1 MLVQKRTLVQLNLF
15 TMSIIR
21 VHDKEFDLY
30 IPQDQI
36 ERAIKRVADDINRD
50 LAGKNPLFLV
60 VLNGAFMFAAE
71 LFKNIEIEC
80 EISFVK
86 LSSYSG
92 TASTSV
98 VRELIGLD
106 QSVSG
111 RNIVLIED
119 IVDTGLTLK
128 YTTEKLR
135 KLEANDVKIATML
148 FKPNAFKFDYPIDY
162 VGIEIPN
169 DFIIGYGLDYNEH
182 ARNLPD
188 IYKIVSN

>member
-1 MLVQKRTLVQLNLF
+1 
-15 TMSIIR
+15 MSIIR

-36 ERAIKRVADDINRD
+36 ERAIKKVADNINRD
-50 LAGKNPLFLV
+50 MAGKNPLFLV

-71 LFKNIEIEC
+71 LFKNLEVEC
-80 EISFVK
+80 EVTFVK

-92 TASTSV
+92 TKSTNV

-106 QSVSG
+106 QPVAG
-111 RNIVLIED
+111 RNIVLVED
-119 IVDTGLTLK
+119 IVDTGLTLN
-128 YTTEKLR
+128 YTIDKLL
-135 KLEANDVKIATML
+135 KLEAKSVTIATML
-148 FKPNAFKFDYPIDY
+148 FKPKAFQYNYEVEY

-188 IYKIVSN
+188 IYKVIP

>member
-1 MLVQKRTLVQLNLF
+1 
-15 TMSIIR
+15 MSRIK
-21 VHDKEFDLY
+21 VHDKEFELY

-36 ERAIKRVADDINRD
+36 ERSIHKVADEINRD
-50 LAGKNPLFLV
+50 YAGKNPLFLV

-86 LSSYSG
+86 LSSYAG
-92 TASTSV
+92 TSTTNV

-106 QSVSG
+106 YSIHG
-111 RNIVLIED
+111 RNIVMVED
-119 IVDTGLTLK
+119 IIDTGLTMK
-128 YTTEKLR
+128 FTIEKMM
-135 KLEANDVKIATML
+135 KLEANEVKIATML
-148 FKPNAFKFDYPIDY
+148 FKPNAFQFDYPIDY
-162 VGIEIPN
+162 IGLEIPN

-188 IYKIVSN
+188 IYRIVQ

>member
-1 MLVQKRTLVQLNLF
+1 
-15 TMSIIR
+15 MSRIK
-21 VHDKEFDLY
+21 VHDKEFEIY
-30 IPQDQI
+30 IPQNEI
-36 ERAIKRVADDINRD
+36 ERSIKKVAENINRE
-50 LAGKNPLFLV
+50 LAGKNPLFLI

-71 LFKNIEIEC
+71 LFKNVEIEC

-92 TASTSV
+92 TSSTSV

-106 QSVSG
+106 HSISG
-111 RNIVLIED
+111 RNVVLVED
-119 IVDTGLTLK
+119 IVDSGLTMLF
-128 YTTEKLR
+128 TVEKLK
-135 KLEANDVKIATML
+135 KLEAKDVKIATML
-148 FKPNAFKFDYPIDY
+148 FKPNAFQYHFPIDY

-188 IYKIVSN
+188 IYRIINS

>member
-1 MLVQKRTLVQLNLF
+1 MSRIKVQ
-15 TMSIIR
+15 
-21 VHDKEFDLY
+21 DKEFEMY

-36 ERAIKRVADDINRD
+36 ERAIKKVADNINRD
-50 LAGKNPLFLV
+50 YAGKNPLFLV

-71 LFKNIEIEC
+71 LFKNVEIEC

-106 QSVSG
+106 HSIANRYV
-111 RNIVLIED
+111 VLIED
-119 IVDTGLTLK
+119 IVDTGLTLLF
-128 YTTEKLR
+128 TTEKLK
-135 KLEANDVKIATML
+135 KLDAKEVKIATML
-148 FKPNAFKFDYPIDY
+148 FKPKAFKFDYPIDY
-162 VGIEIPN
+162 VGLEIPN

-188 IYKIVSN
+188 IYKIVTP

>member
-1 MLVQKRTLVQLNLF
+1 
-15 TMSIIR
+15 MSIIR

-36 ERAIKRVADDINRD
+36 ERAIKKVADNINRD
-50 LAGKNPLFLV
+50 MAGKNPLFLV

-71 LFKNIEIEC
+71 LFKSLELEC
-80 EISFVK
+80 EVSFVK

-92 TASTSV
+92 TQSTNV

-106 QSVSG
+106 QPVAG
-111 RNIVLIED
+111 RNIVLVED
-119 IVDTGLTLK
+119 IVDSGLTLN
-128 YTTEKLR
+128 YTIDKLK
-135 KLEANDVKIATML
+135 KLEAKSVTIATML
-148 FKPNAFKFDYPIDY
+148 FKPKAFRYNYEVEY

-188 IYKIVSN
+188 IYKVIP

>member
-1 MLVQKRTLVQLNLF
+1 
-15 TMSIIR
+15 MSIIR

-36 ERAIKRVADDINRD
+36 ERAIKKVADDINRD
-50 LAGKNPLFLV
+50 MAGKNPLFLV

-71 LFKNIEIEC
+71 LFKSLEIEC

-92 TASTSV
+92 TQSTNV

-106 QSVSG
+106 HPVVG
-111 RNIVLIED
+111 RNVVLVED
-119 IVDTGLTLK
+119 IVDSGLTISH
-128 YTTEKLR
+128 TTENLK
-135 KLEANDVKIATML
+135 KLEAKTVTVATML
-148 FKPNAFKFDYPIDY
+148 FKPKSFRFNFEVEY

-188 IYKIVSN
+188 IYKVIP

>member
-1 MLVQKRTLVQLNLF
+1 
-15 TMSIIR
+15 MSRIK
-21 VHDKEFDLY
+21 VHDKEFEIY

-36 ERAIKRVADDINRD
+36 ERAIKKVADNINRD
-50 LAGKNPLFLV
+50 YAGKNPLFLV

-86 LSSYSG
+86 LSSYTG
-92 TASTSV
+92 TSSTSV

-106 QSVSG
+106 HSIAG
-111 RNIVLIED
+111 RNVVLVED
-119 IVDTGLTLK
+119 IIDSGLTMLF
-128 YTTEKLR
+128 TIEKLK
-135 KLEANDVKIATML
+135 KLQANDVKIATML
-148 FKPNAFKFDYPIDY
+148 FKPKAFQYSFPIDY
-162 VGIEIPN
+162 VGLEIPN

-188 IYKIVSN
+188 IYKIVST

>member
-1 MLVQKRTLVQLNLF
+1 
-15 TMSIIR
+15 MSIIR

-36 ERAIKRVADDINRD
+36 ERAIKKVADNINRD
-50 LAGKNPLFLV
+50 MAGKNPLFLV

-71 LFKNIEIEC
+71 LFKSLELEC
-80 EISFVK
+80 EVSFVK

-92 TASTSV
+92 TQSTNV

-106 QSVSG
+106 QPVAG
-111 RNIVLIED
+111 RNIVLVED
-119 IVDTGLTLK
+119 IVDSGLTLS
-128 YTTEKLR
+128 YTIDKLK
-135 KLEANDVKIATML
+135 KLEAKSVTIATML
-148 FKPNAFKFDYPIDY
+148 FKPKAFRYNYEVEY

-188 IYKIVSN
+188 IYKVIP

>member
-1 MLVQKRTLVQLNLF
+1 
-15 TMSIIR
+15 MSRIK
-21 VHDKEFDLY
+21 VHDKEFEIY

-36 ERAIKRVADDINRD
+36 ERAIKKVADQINRD
-50 LAGKNPLFLV
+50 YAGKNPLFLI

-71 LFKNIEIEC
+71 LFKNVEIEC

-92 TASTSV
+92 TSSTSV

-106 QSVSG
+106 HSIAG
-111 RNIVLIED
+111 RNVVLVED
-119 IVDTGLTLK
+119 IIDSGLTMLF
-128 YTTEKLR
+128 TIEKLK
-135 KLEANDVKIATML
+135 KLQANDVKIATML
-148 FKPNAFKFDYPIDY
+148 FKPKAFQYSFPIDY
-162 VGIEIPN
+162 VGLEIPN

-188 IYKIVSN
+188 IYKIVST

>member
-1 MLVQKRTLVQLNLF
+1 
-15 TMSIIR
+15 MSRIK
-21 VHDKEFDLY
+21 VHDKEFELY

-36 ERAIKRVADDINRD
+36 ERSIRKVADDINRD
-50 LAGKNPLFLV
+50 FAGKNPLFLV

-86 LSSYSG
+86 LSSYAG
-92 TASTSV
+92 TSSTSV

-106 QSVSG
+106 HSIHD
-111 RNIVLIED
+111 RNIVMVED
-119 IVDTGLTLK
+119 IIDTGLTMK
-128 YTTEKLR
+128 FTIEKMM
-135 KLEANDVKIATML
+135 KLEAKEVKIATML
-148 FKPNAFKFDYPIDY
+148 FKPNAFQFDYHIDY
-162 VGIEIPN
+162 IGLEIPN

-188 IYKIVSN
+188 IYKIVQ

>member
-1 MLVQKRTLVQLNLF
+1 
-15 TMSIIR
+15 MSIIR

-36 ERAIKRVADDINRD
+36 ERAIKKVADNINRD
-50 LAGKNPLFLV
+50 MAGKNPPLFLV

-71 LFKNIEIEC
+71 LFKSLELEC
-80 EISFVK
+80 EVSFVK

-92 TASTSV
+92 TQSTNV

-106 QSVSG
+106 QPVAG
-111 RNIVLIED
+111 RNIVLVED
-119 IVDTGLTLK
+119 IVDSGLTLN
-128 YTTEKLR
+128 YTIDKLK
-135 KLEANDVKIATML
+135 KLEAKSVTIATML
-148 FKPNAFKFDYPIDY
+148 FKPKAFRYNYEVEY

-188 IYKIVSN
+188 IYKVIP

>member
-1 MLVQKRTLVQLNLF
+1 
-15 TMSIIR
+15 MSIIR
-21 VHDKEFDLY
+21 VNDKEFDLY

-36 ERAIKRVADDINRD
+36 ERAIKKLADQLNRD
-50 LAGKNPLFLV
+50 MAGKNPLFLV

-71 LFKNIEIEC
+71 LFKHLEIEC

-86 LSSYSG
+86 LSSYLG
-92 TASTSV
+92 TSSTHV

-106 QSVSG
+106 HSVHG
-111 RNIVLIED
+111 RNIVLVED
-119 IVDTGLTLK
+119 IVDTGLTLR
-128 YTTEKLR
+128 YTIDKLI
-135 KLEANDVKIATML
+135 KLEANEVKIATML
-148 FKPNAFKFDYPIDY
+148 FKPKAFKYDYEVDY

-188 IYKIVSN
+188 IYKVIS

>member
-1 MLVQKRTLVQLNLF
+1 VGSLKPQNGRKVQ
-15 TMSIIR
+15 TMSRIK
-21 VHDKEFDLY
+21 VHDKEFEIY

-36 ERAIKRVADDINRD
+36 ERAIKKVADNINRD
-50 LAGKNPLFLV
+50 LAGKNPLFLI

-71 LFKNIEIEC
+71 LFKHVEIEC

-92 TASTSV
+92 TSSTSV
-98 VRELIGLD
+98 VFTI
-106 QSVSG
+106 
-111 RNIVLIED
+111 
-119 IVDTGLTLK
+119 
-128 YTTEKLR
+128 EKLK

-148 FKPNAFKFDYPIDY
+148 FKPKAFQYNFPIDY

-188 IYKIVSN
+188 IYKIVTP

>member
-1 MLVQKRTLVQLNLF
+1 
-15 TMSIIR
+15 MSRIK
-21 VHDKEFDLY
+21 VHDKEFEIY

-36 ERAIKRVADDINRD
+36 ERAIKKVADNINRD
-50 LAGKNPLFLV
+50 LAGKNPLFLI

-71 LFKNIEIEC
+71 LFKHVEIEC

-92 TASTSV
+92 TSSTSV

-106 QSVSG
+106 HSITG
-111 RNIVLIED
+111 RNIVLVED
-119 IVDTGLTLK
+119 IIDSGLTMLF
-128 YTTEKLR
+128 TIEKLK

-148 FKPNAFKFDYPIDY
+148 FKPKAFQYNFPIDY

-188 IYKIVSN
+188 IYKIVTP

>member
-1 MLVQKRTLVQLNLF
+1 VGSLKPQNGRKVQ
-15 TMSIIR
+15 TMSRIK
-21 VHDKEFDLY
+21 VHDKEFEIY

-36 ERAIKRVADDINRD
+36 ERAIKKVADNINRD
-50 LAGKNPLFLV
+50 LAGKNPLFLI

-71 LFKNIEIEC
+71 LFKHVEIEC

-92 TASTSV
+92 TSSTSV

-106 QSVSG
+106 HSITG
-111 RNIVLIED
+111 RNIVLVED
-119 IVDTGLTLK
+119 IIDSGLTMLF
-128 YTTEKLR
+128 TIEKLK

-148 FKPNAFKFDYPIDY
+148 FKPKAFQYNFPIDY

-188 IYKIVSN
+188 IYKIVTP

>member
-1 MLVQKRTLVQLNLF
+1 
-15 TMSIIR
+15 MSRIK
-21 VHDKEFDLY
+21 VHDKEFEIY

-36 ERAIKRVADDINRD
+36 ERSIKKVADHINRD
-50 LAGKNPLFLV
+50 LAGKNPLFLI

-71 LFKNIEIEC
+71 LFKHVEIEC

-92 TASTSV
+92 TSSTSI

-106 QSVSG
+106 HSIAG
-111 RNIVLIED
+111 RNIVLVED
-119 IVDTGLTLK
+119 IIDSGLTMLF
-128 YTTEKLR
+128 TIEKLK

-148 FKPNAFKFDYPIDY
+148 FKPNAFKYNFPIDY
-162 VGIEIPN
+162 IGIEIPN

-188 IYKIVSN
+188 IYKIVAS